1 MHLGKCVRLT
11 DDLKP
16 CPFCQSEDIRAF
28 DIGKTFVLYCYECC
42 ASGPE
47 ADTLEGAVEGWNRR
61 GEE

>member
-1 MHLGKCVRLT
+1 MT